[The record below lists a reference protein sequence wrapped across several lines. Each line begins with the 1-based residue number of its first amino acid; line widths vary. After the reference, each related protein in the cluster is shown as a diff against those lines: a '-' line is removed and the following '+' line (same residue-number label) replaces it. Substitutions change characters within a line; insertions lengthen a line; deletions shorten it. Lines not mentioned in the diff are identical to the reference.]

1 MKANTAFEDTIAA
14 ISTPFGNGGIS
25 IIRISG
31 EKTFKIVDKIFK
43 PAKLS
48 YKGIKSY
55 TMKYGHIIDPIKG
68 ERIDEVLVSFF
79 IKPNTYTR
87 EDVAEIN
94 CHGGIVIAK
103 EVMETV
109 INCGAR
115 LADPGEFTMR
125 AFLNGRVDLSQA
137 EAVIDLIN
145 SKTTTAR
152 KASLRQLEGKL
163 SGKIKSIREE
173 LIDIITDIEAV
184 IDFPE
189 YDIEEIS
196 RKKMEGKINFCINE
210 IEKLSKTYFQ
220 GKILREGI
228 EVAIIGR
235 PNVGKSSLLN
245 ALARKEKAIITDIPG
260 TTRDVIEEYMEIG
273 GAAVKILDTAG
284 LRETTDK
291 IEKAGIQRS
300 KKAIE
305 NADVVLFIFDGS
317 EEIKKED
324 IKILE
329 IVKGKKVIAVINKSD
344 LERKLPEEEIKRLL
358 PEREIINISALD
370 EKGLEDIEEAIK
382 RMIVG
387 NEVNYD
393 NEILITNL
401 RHKKLTDDAKK
412 SLEEAVKLILKGTP
426 VDIISVVISEA
437 ANKIGEITGDTVGE
451 EVIKNIFSKFC
462 IGK

>member
-1 MKANTAFEDTIAA
+1 MKANITFEDTIAA

-31 EKTFKIVDKIFK
+31 EKAFKIINKIFK
-43 PAKLS
+43 PIKENLS
-48 YKGIKSY
+48 EIKSY
-55 TMKYGHIIDPIKG
+55 TIKYGHIVNPFKN
-68 ERIDEVLVSFF
+68 EAIDEVLVSFF
-79 IKPNTYTR
+79 VKPNTYTR
-87 EDVAEIN
+87 EDIVEVN
-94 CHGGIVIAK
+94 CHGGMVIAR
-103 EVMETV
+103 EVMEMV

-115 LADPGEFTMR
+115 LAEPGEFTMR

-152 KASLRQLEGKL
+152 KASLKQLEGKL
-163 SGKIKSIREE
+163 SGKIKDIRSG
-173 LIDIITDIEAV
+173 LIDIITDIEAA
-184 IDFPE
+184 IDYPE

-196 RKKMEGKINFCINE
+196 RKNMSDRLELSIKE

-228 EVAIIGR
+228 EIAIIGR

-245 ALARKEKAIITDIPG
+245 ALAKKEKAIITDIPG
-260 TTRDVIEEYMEIG
+260 TTRDVIEEYLEIG
-273 GAAVKILDTAG
+273 GIAVKILDTAG

-291 IEKAGIQRS
+291 IEMAGIQRS

-305 NADVVLFIFDGS
+305 NADIILFIFDGS
-317 EEIKKED
+317 EEIKQEDKE
-324 IKILE
+324 ILE
-329 IVKGKKVIAVINKSD
+329 IIKNKKVIAVINKSD
-344 LERKLPEEEIKRLL
+344 LRRELSEQGLAEILPGRK
-358 PEREIINISALD
+358 IISTSAIN
-370 EKGLEDIEEAIK
+370 EGGLEEIEEAIK
-382 RMIVG
+382 NMVVG

-393 NEILITNL
+393 NEILLTNI
-401 RHKKLTDDAKK
+401 RHERLVDEAREAV
-412 SLEEAVKLILKGTP
+412 EEAVKLVVKGTP